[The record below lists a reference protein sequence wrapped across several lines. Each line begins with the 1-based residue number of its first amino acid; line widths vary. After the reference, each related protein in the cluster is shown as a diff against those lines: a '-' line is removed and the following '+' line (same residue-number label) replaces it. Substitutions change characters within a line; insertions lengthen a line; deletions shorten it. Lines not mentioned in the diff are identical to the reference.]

1 MVIMKENKTIE
12 FEIHTLNNLIK
23 RDIERSMAKDRDA
36 LTGVHGWAIEYFCKN
51 RDKDVFQRDFEEHF
65 SIRRSTA
72 TKILQLMEKN
82 GLIMRESVSY
92 DARLK
97 KITLTQ
103 KAVNVHNSIISDI
116 AEREAR
122 ISEGISAKELEL
134 FFKTIDKI
142 KLNLEGNDV

>member
-1 MVIMKENKTIE
+1 MKKNKTVE

-23 RDIERSMAKDRDA
+23 RDIERSMAKERDA

-51 RDKDVFQRDFEEHF
+51 CEEDIFQRDFEEHF

-82 GLIMRESVSY
+82 GLIVRESVSY

-97 KITLTQ
+97 KITLTE
-103 KAVNVHNSIISDI
+103 KAVKIHNSITSDI
-116 AEREAR
+116 AEREIR
-122 ISEGISAKELEL
+122 ISKGIGAEELDA